1 MCSTENNPPRFWV
14 LRISDG
20 PERRFLSKLFP
31 GMYNWPIIW
40 FFLLFSYCHE
50 QFTVQNSFVQ
60 GLYWFIL
67 LKLLTVKD
75 SQGTCNHGT
84 KPNFHRTTAECASP
98 ALLHQ
103 EGNRVWGDLN
113 WLPPA
118 LPHPELRNAYSGS
131 RKLKNQNLEDGTRK
145 KKIKW
150 QLDKL
155 QLELSACRNTGSPG
169 NPSHAKRR
177 AINDSVVSVQVLPAL
192 FP

>member
-1 MCSTENNPPRFWV
+1 MDQKEDFYPNY
-14 LRISDG
+14 
-20 PERRFLSKLFP
+20 FLECKKR
-31 GMYNWPIIW
+31 PIIW
-40 FFLLFSYCHE
+40 FSLLLSDYHE

-67 LKLLTVKD
+67 LKLLTFKTPKVLAI
-75 SQGTCNHGT
+75 TE
-84 KPNFHRTTAECASP
+84 PNFYRTTAECASP

-131 RKLKNQNLEDGTRK
+131 RKLKPQNLENGIRGK

-155 QLELSACRNTGSPG
+155 QLELSACRILVAQEILLMPKEG
-169 NPSHAKRR
+169 
-177 AINDSVVSVQVLPAL
+177 Q
-192 FP
+192 

>member
-1 MCSTENNPPRFWV
+1 MDQKEHFYPNY
-14 LRISDG
+14 
-20 PERRFLSKLFP
+20 FLECTKR
-31 GMYNWPIIW
+31 PIIW
-40 FFLLFSYCHE
+40 FSLLFSYCHE

-67 LKLLTVKD
+67 LKLITVKD
-75 SQGTCNHGT
+75 SQGTCNHRT

-118 LPHPELRNAYSGS
+118 LPHPELRSAYSGS
-131 RKLKNQNLEDGTRK
+131 RKLKSQNLEDGTR

-155 QLELSACRNTGSPG
+155 QLELSACRILVAQEIHLMPKEG
-169 NPSHAKRR
+169 
-177 AINDSVVSVQVLPAL
+177 Q
-192 FP
+192 

>member
-1 MCSTENNPPRFWV
+1 MDQKEDFYPNY
-14 LRISDG
+14 
-20 PERRFLSKLFP
+20 FLECTKR
-31 GMYNWPIIW
+31 PIIW
-40 FFLLFSYCHE
+40 FSLLFSYCHE

-75 SQGTCNHGT
+75 SQGTCNHRT
-84 KPNFHRTTAECASP
+84 KPNFHRTTAACASP

-118 LPHPELRNAYSGS
+118 PPWTEECLLRIKKTEKPEFR
-131 RKLKNQNLEDGTRK
+131 RWNQE
-145 KKIKW
+145 KIKW

-155 QLELSACRNTGSPG
+155 QLELSACKILVAQEILLMPKEG
-169 NPSHAKRR
+169 
-177 AINDSVVSVQVLPAL
+177 Q
-192 FP
+192 